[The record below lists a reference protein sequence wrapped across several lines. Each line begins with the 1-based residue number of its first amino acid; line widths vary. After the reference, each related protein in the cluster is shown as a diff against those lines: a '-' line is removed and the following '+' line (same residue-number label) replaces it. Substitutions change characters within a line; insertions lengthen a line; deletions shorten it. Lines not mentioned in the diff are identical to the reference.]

1 MSELIRLIIAMIIA
15 GTIGIAIIGVTIY
28 IGIKLIKKRK
38 DQIELSR
45 KINTENYLNLKKIAK
60 YVEEEQNK
68 KD

>member
-1 MSELIRLIIAMIIA
+1 MSELIRIIIAMIVA
-15 GTIGIAIIGVTIY
+15 GTIGIAVIGITIY

-45 KINTENYLNLKKIAK
+45 KINTENYLNLKKIEE

>member
-1 MSELIRLIIAMIIA
+1 MSELIRIIIAMIVA
-15 GTIGIAIIGVTIY
+15 GTIGIAVIGVTIY
-28 IGIKLIKKRK
+28 IGIKLIKKRRE
-38 DQIELSR
+38 QIELNR

>member
-1 MSELIRLIIAMIIA
+1 MSELIRIIIAMIVA
-15 GTIGIAIIGVTIY
+15 GPIGIAVIGFTIY

-45 KINTENYLNLKKIAK
+45 KINTENYLNLKKIAE
-60 YVEEEQNK
+60 YVEEEQNR